1 MQGVFSVAVDPRITI
16 LLDLYGELLTEKERT
31 ALEYYYNDDLSL
43 KEIADNEAAE
53 RRSRKELGYGL
64 DERETISRQG
74 VRDTIKRAEAK
85 LIDWESKLHLSE
97 RAARVNEAVDLIIS
111 KAREI
116 SDCNIKHGCYREI
129 NDAATEIIS
138 AANGLYE

>member
-1 MQGVFSVAVDPRITI
+1 MAVDPRITI

-53 RRSRKELGYGL
+53 RRSRKEMGYGL

-97 RAARVNEAVDLIIS
+97 RALRVNEAVDRIIS
-111 KAREI
+111 KAKEI
-116 SDCNIKHGCYREI
+116 SDCNIRHGCYREI

>member
-1 MQGVFSVAVDPRITI
+1 MAVDPRITI
-16 LLDLYGELLTEKERT
+16 LLDLYGELLTEKERS
-31 ALEYYYNDDLSL
+31 ALDYYYNDDLSL
-43 KEIADNEAAE
+43 KEIAENEAAE
-53 RRSRKELGYGL
+53 RRTRKELGYGL

-85 LIDWESKLHLSE
+85 LLDWESKLHLSE
-97 RAARVNEAVDLIIS
+97 RAMRINAAVDMIIN
-111 KAREI
+111 KAKEI
-116 SDCNIKHGCYREI
+116 SDCNIRHGCYREI

>member
-1 MQGVFSVAVDPRITI
+1 MAVDPRITI

>member
-1 MQGVFSVAVDPRITI
+1 MAVDPRITI
-16 LLDLYGELLTEKERT
+16 LLDLYGELLTDKERS

-53 RRSRKELGYGL
+53 RRSRREMGYGL

-97 RAARVNEAVDLIIS
+97 RAMRINEAVDIIIN
-111 KAREI
+111 KAKEI
-116 SDCNIKHGCYREI
+116 SDCNIRHGCYREI

>member
-1 MQGVFSVAVDPRITI
+1 MAVDPRITI
-16 LLDLYGELLTEKERT
+16 LLDLYGELLTEKERS

-53 RRSRKELGYGL
+53 RRSRKERGVGL

-85 LIDWESKLHLSE
+85 LLDWESKLHLSE
-97 RAARVNEAVDLIIS
+97 RAARVNAAVDRIIG
-111 KAREI
+111 KAKEV
-116 SDCNIKHGCYREI
+116 SDCNIQHGCYREI
-129 NDAATEIIS
+129 NDAVTEIIS
-138 AANGLYE
+138 AANSLYE

>member
-1 MQGVFSVAVDPRITI
+1 MAVDPRITI
-16 LLDLYGELLTEKERT
+16 LLDLYGELLTDKERT

-53 RRSRKELGYGL
+53 RRNRKEMGYGL

-85 LIDWESKLHLSE
+85 LLDWESKLHLSE
-97 RAARVNEAVDLIIS
+97 RAARVNQAVDMIIN
-111 KAREI
+111 KAKEI
-116 SDCNIKHGCYREI
+116 SDCNIRHGCYREI

-138 AANGLYE
+138 AANSLYE